1 MSELLGALGLAWPRL
16 LLYPGGLSAI
26 LAAFILMRLR
36 GVRYLE
42 RPTSAGLLDLLPP
55 LSVIALLPLAP
66 AAPFPYGLDL
76 PTATILL
83 LWPALRRAAHER
95 TDLQLLVTLCA
106 PMLFAAL
113 TLASAASTFDL
124 SGLLRWPPEP
134 ARQVAFVL
142 GAGAWIAAVPR
153 LLPPHPEL
161 ASACSALGL
170 LLIGTLPLIAGIS
183 AIAAATPAWLVVAAA
198 MALATAGIVGFQR
211 LPAQWTYLWAG
222 AALIATGG
230 VMIAPR

>member
-1 MSELLGALGLAWPRL
+1 MSELLGALGNAWLRL
-16 LLYPGGLSAI
+16 LLYPGGLSAM

-36 GVRYLE
+36 GVRHLK

-55 LSVIALLPLAP
+55 LCVITLLPLAP

-76 PTATILL
+76 LTAMLLL
-83 LWPALRRAAHER
+83 LWPALRRAATER
-95 TDLQLLVTLCA
+95 AEPQSLAAQYI
-106 PMLFAAL
+106 PMALAAL
-113 TLASAASTFDL
+113 NLASAANTLEL

-153 LLPPHPEL
+153 LVPPHPEL

-183 AIAAATPAWLVVAAA
+183 VIAAATPAWLVVAAA

-222 AALIATGG
+222 AALIAAGG